1 MPEKDKKIMAA
12 CADLVK
18 HLDEHEKE
26 RFLNFTEGMAFLS
39 SRMVRT
45 TDAAPRPEPQKLLE
59 HESERI

>member
-12 CADLVK
+12 CAALVK
-18 HLDEHEKE
+18 HLDERDKE

-45 TDAAPRPEPQKLLE
+45 TDAAPRPEPQK
-59 HESERI
+59 

>member
-45 TDAAPRPEPQKLLE
+45 CDSAAAQPQK
-59 HESERI
+59 